1 MKKRLLFA
9 LAILLM
15 FSCPLE
21 AEAKRTTIKKT
32 IVVGDTHTIYTPAYK
47 QNKKKSKM
55 TRLYK
60 VKKLTLR
67 NSKKKS
73 IKKSSIVTVT
83 GKPKKKTW
91 SLSKNYIKVKGKKA
105 GKVYIDVTTSNKK
118 QYRYAITVVA
128 KPKASSDGA
137 TDSTEDNSDSDTKDT
152 TVKKYS
158 NNGEKCFC
166 GGDWEIYTVTDTY
179 KPSVMYYGYAN
190 NVSWMNMGQEQAWD
204 KNEWKASEGPIY
216 YPLDVCAIP
225 LDENGDVDTEK
236 YDYHNYSGA
245 AGTYYTFILH
255 SGHIPAVY
263 GGKSMLFGNSGLTDD
278 NLDDVRKQ
286 YPDMILWSYDRGG
299 QYESVSV
306 DDYQETKTAYTCCI
320 CKKCGAMKK

>member
-105 GKVYIDVTTSNKK
+105 GKVYIDITTANKK
-118 QYRYAITVVA
+118 QFRYVITVVA
-128 KPKASSDGA
+128 KPQSSANESSAVSSPALDVSYQAGK
-137 TDSTEDNSDSDTKDT
+137 T
-152 TVKKYS
+152 YS
-158 NNGEKCFC
+158 NNGSKCYC
-166 GGDWEIYTVTDTY
+166 GGEWELYTVTDTY
-179 KPSVMYYGYAN
+179 KPSVMYYGRAN
-190 NVSWMNMGQEQAWD
+190 NVSEWNYGQAQTWD
-204 KNEWKASEGPIY
+204 KNEWKASEGVIY
-216 YPLDVCAIP
+216 YPLNVCAVP
-225 LDENGDVDTEK
+225 LDESGNVDTVK
-236 YDYHNYSGA
+236 YDYHDYSG
-245 AGTYYTFILH
+245 TVDTMYTFMLH
-255 SGHIPAVY
+255 NDFIPSSFD
-263 GGKSMLFGNSGLTDD
+263 GKYILFGDSTLKEK
-278 NLDDVRKQ
+278 NLKSEEARFPNAVWWHR
-286 YPDMILWSYDRGG
+286 DRGG
-299 QYESVSV
+299 KYAKVSV
-306 DDYQETKTAYTCCI
+306 DDYKQTKTAYTCYI